1 MQALRVCRFCEEC
14 FSAAFISSPFFLL
27 LVRLLYRG
35 GFALSSDILLAQYDA
50 CIDFAI
56 AVIRGD
62 IERQISTKCQS
73 EIRL

>member
-1 MQALRVCRFCEEC
+1 MLLSSVYIIALFPFARP
-14 FSAAFISSPFFLL
+14 SP
-27 LVRLLYRG
+27 VQGG